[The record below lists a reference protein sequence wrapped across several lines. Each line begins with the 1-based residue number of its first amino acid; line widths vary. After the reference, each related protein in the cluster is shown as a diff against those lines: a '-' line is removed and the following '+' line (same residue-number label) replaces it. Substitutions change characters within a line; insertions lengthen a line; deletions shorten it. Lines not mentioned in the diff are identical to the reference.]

1 MGRKKDAGQKGI
13 GEGRGVHY
21 FEGGVPVRTKVSK
34 SNQVVWNGAFRSIAL
49 KTAAFTLAV
58 LLTAWVVDTAAA
70 QSIFGRIAGT
80 VTDSQ
85 GGVVAGVKIT
95 IVNEET
101 RLERQATT
109 DSNGYY
115 VASDLPVGVYS
126 VIAQQSGFKTLKMT
140 GNDLVAGG
148 RLTVDLSLT
157 IGEMSQKIEVADVA
171 ETVNTTSGELAR
183 TIDSNEVKDVALNG
197 RNYMQLLSLTPGTA
211 LTVDDQLSLTT
222 SLAIN
227 NQSVN
232 GNRPD
237 SNALS
242 VDGGFNMDS
251 GSNASQVNNVGID
264 FIREVAIKSSNFS
277 AEYGRNSGASINV
290 VTRSGGDSYHG
301 TVFEFI
307 RNDKL
312 DAKNPAGAKTPLRF
326 NDFGWDFGGPI
337 KRGKLFFFAGEEWK
351 RIRLTATPQQRT
363 VPTPAELTGDF
374 SALLALGVQLHEPGK
389 PGTPIPGNRLDLDPN
404 TPLTTDGKAIAKI
417 YTTMTALASG
427 LSPVIPTGATIPI
440 ALTATFQ
447 PNNPF
452 NWRQDLVRLDYRL
465 NDKHSLYGRYLH
477 DNFDLVDGF
486 GTFVDAGVLPTTPTH
501 RLRPGYGIQIGE
513 TWLITP
519 QIVNQ
524 AKINAS
530 WNGQRIPPAGVN
542 WQRAT
547 YGFAFP
553 QLFPGGRFPDGIP
566 DISVAAGPSPMPAI
580 SGTQGPDFSLL
591 SPTVDIAPADDITWQ
606 KGSHT
611 FKAGVLVA
619 RNRKDQNGRSRYNG
633 QVAFN
638 PSATNTT
645 RTAFADALLG
655 NFQSYTEASDDPIGH
670 FRFTDVEAYVYDS
683 WKATRRLSLEFG
695 LRWQNDGPTY
705 TQANNIVSFD
715 PSKFDPAQ
723 AVTLTASGN
732 AIDTTKGGN
741 RLNGLVRAGVGVPAD
756 QLVRVPNGNSPSV
769 LAVPAGAPRGFYN
782 AENLFGPRF
791 GFSYSPFKD
800 DRTAIRGG
808 IGLFYDKPEGN
819 IIFSQLNLP
828 PFIQSSTFQ
837 NGNISNPSGGA
848 AGAASLLGVS
858 AINPNLTLARTTNYS
873 LGVQREIPWGVLL
886 EASYVG
892 NEQRHILRQ
901 PDVNLPTFAQLQA
914 NAALAAPLPFNQLR
928 PYQGYTS
935 IRMYLSDSTAN
946 YNAFQV
952 YATKRKGDFLATV
965 SYTWS
970 KTLADSSSLTANPD
984 NWRVRRY
991 NYGLADFDRRHVF
1004 ATTYFYDSPLFRHRG
1019 GFVGAA
1025 LGGWQLSGITRVQ
1038 SGPPITILA
1047 TSALGGGIVNGISV
1061 NSTNVGGRRADR
1073 VPGVSLA
1080 PTAPGQFFNPA
1091 AFKAPS
1097 PTSPGTDGVGDFT
1110 GPYVFVTDLSF
1121 RKYFKLPRESMGLM
1135 FESDFF
1141 NIFNRANYSLGSLG
1155 NATLTVGSSNF
1166 GGFGSA
1172 SNPRNVQFG
1181 LKFNF

>member
-1 MGRKKDAGQKGI
+1 M
-13 GEGRGVHY
+13 
-21 FEGGVPVRTKVSK
+21 RTRLSN
-34 SNQVVWNGAFRSIAL
+34 SNQVVVCSEFPGFVSRM
-49 KTAAFTLAV
+49 AAFVLAV
-58 LLTAWVVDTAAA
+58 LLTTWVVDTVAA
-70 QSIFGRIAGT
+70 QSIFGRITGT
-80 VTDSQ
+80 VTDAQ
-85 GGVVAGVKIT
+85 GGAVAGAKIT

-101 RLERQATT
+101 KLERQTTT

-115 VASDLPVGVYS
+115 VASDLPVGTYS
-126 VIAQQSGFKTLKMT
+126 VIAELSGFKTLKKT
-140 GNDLVAGG
+140 GNDLVAGA
-148 RLTVDLSLT
+148 RMSVDLSLVV
-157 IGEMSQKIEVADVA
+157 GEVSQRVEVAATA
-171 ETVNTTSGELAR
+171 ETINTTSGELAR
-183 TIDSNEVKDVALNG
+183 VIDSNQVRTVALNA

-277 AEYGRNSGASINV
+277 AEYGRNSGASVNV
-290 VTRSGGDSYHG
+290 VTRSGSNSYHG
-301 TVFEFI
+301 AVFEYL
-307 RNDKL
+307 RNEKL
-312 DAKNPAGAKTPLRF
+312 DARNPAPGARKTPLRF

-337 KRGKLFFFAGEEWK
+337 KRGKLFFFAGQEWK
-351 RIRLTATPQQRT
+351 RIRLTATPQSRT
-363 VPTPAELTGDF
+363 VPTAAELTGDF
-374 SALLALGVQLHEPGK
+374 SALLVLPTPVQLHEPGS
-389 PGTPIPGNRLDLDPN
+389 TNPIPGNRLDLDPN
-404 TPLTTDGKAIAKI
+404 TPLTTDGIAIAKI
-417 YTTMTALASG
+417 YSTMTALAS
-427 LSPVIPTGATIPI
+427 ATAPSNAPNSTT
-440 ALTATFQ
+440 ALNATFQ

-486 GTFVDAGVLPTTPTH
+486 GTFVDGGVLPTTPTH
-501 RLRPGYGIQIGE
+501 RLRPGYGIQLGE

-566 DISVAAGPSPMPAI
+566 DISIQSGGGTPGI

-606 KGSHT
+606 KGPHT
-611 FKAGVLVA
+611 FKAGVLVV

-633 QVAFN
+633 QITFSNAASN
-638 PSATNTT
+638 ANTT
-645 RTAFADALLG
+645 GNALADALLG
-655 NFQSYTEASDDPIGH
+655 NFQQYTEASDDPIGH

-683 WKATRRLSLEFG
+683 WKLSRRFSIELG
-695 LRWQNDGPTY
+695 LRYQHAGPTY
-705 TQANNIVSFD
+705 TQANNMVSFN
-715 PSKFDPAQ
+715 PSLFDPLQ
-723 AVTLTASGN
+723 AVTLTANGN

-741 RLNGLVRAGVGVPAD
+741 RLNGLVRAGDGVPAD
-756 QLVRVPNGNSPSV
+756 QLSRVPNGNSPEV
-769 LAVPAGAPRGFYN
+769 LAVPGGAPRGFYDV
-782 AENLFGPRF
+782 EHLFAPRF

-819 IIFSQLNLP
+819 IIFSQLNVP

-837 NGNISNPSGGA
+837 NGNLSNPSGGA

-858 AINPNLTLARTTNYS
+858 AIDPHLKVARTTSYS
-873 LGVQREIPWGVLL
+873 LGVQREMPWGVLL

-892 NEQRHILRQ
+892 NQQRHILRQ
-901 PDVNLPTFAQLQA
+901 PDINLPTFEQIQA
-914 NAALAAPLPFNQLR
+914 NAALPAPLPLNRLR
-928 PYQGYTS
+928 PYQGYLA

-952 YATKRKGDFLATV
+952 YATKRKGDFMATV

-984 NWRVRRY
+984 NWRDRKY
-991 NYGLADFDRRHVF
+991 NYGSADFDRRHAF

-1019 GFVGAA
+1019 GFVGTA

-1047 TSALGGGIVNGISV
+1047 NSSLAGTPVN
-1061 NSTNVGGRRADR
+1061 GRRADR

-1080 PTAPGQFFNPA
+1080 PTAPGQFFNPL
-1091 AFKAPS
+1091 AFTPPS
-1097 PTSPGTDGVGDFT
+1097 PLSPGTSRVGSFT

-1121 RKYFKLPRESMGLM
+1121 RKNFKLPRENMGLM

-1155 NATLTVGSSNF
+1155 NATLTVPSGNLGS
-1166 GGFGSA
+1166 FGSA

>member
-1 MGRKKDAGQKGI
+1 MGGKRDL
-13 GEGRGVHY
+13 Y
-21 FEGGVPVRTKVSK
+21 FFEGGVLVRTKLSK
-34 SNQVVWNGAFRSIAL
+34 SNQVVWRSEFPGIMS
-49 KTAAFTLAV
+49 KAATVMLAV
-58 LLTAWVVDTAAA
+58 VLMTWVVGTAAA

-85 GGVVAGVKIT
+85 GGSVAGVRIK

-101 RLERQATT
+101 KLERQTTT

-115 VASDLPVGVYS
+115 VASDLPVGAYS
-126 VIAQQSGFKTLKMT
+126 VIAEQSGFKTLKIT
-140 GNDLVAGG
+140 GNDLVAGA

-157 IGEMSQKIEVADVA
+157 IGEMSEKIEVADVA

-183 TIDSNEVKDVALNG
+183 VIDSKQVQTVALNA

-307 RNDKL
+307 RNEKL
-312 DAKNPAGAKTPLRF
+312 DAKNPAPGALKTPLRF
-326 NDFGWDFGGPI
+326 NDFGWDFGGPV

-351 RIRLTATPQQRT
+351 RIRVTAVPQSRT
-363 VPTPAELTGDF
+363 VPTMAELTGDF
-374 SALLALGVQLHEPGK
+374 SALIDPALPAASRVQLHEPGK

-404 TPLTTDGKAIAKI
+404 TPLTTDGIAIAKI
-417 YTTMTALASG
+417 YGTMRALAAG
-427 LSPVIPTGATIPI
+427 LSPVKNAAGDII
-440 ALTATFQ
+440 AFNATFQ

-547 YGFAFP
+547 YGFTFP
-553 QLFPGGRFPDGIP
+553 QLFPGGRYPDGIP
-566 DISVAAGPSPMPAI
+566 DISINSGGGMPGI

-611 FKAGVLVA
+611 FKTGVLVV
-619 RNRKDQNGRSRYNG
+619 RNRKDQNGRSRYTG
-633 QVAFN
+633 QVAFSN
-638 PSATNTT
+638 SAANTNTT
-645 RTAFADALLG
+645 GTAFADALLG
-655 NFQSYTEASDDPIGH
+655 NFLSYTEASDDPIGH

-683 WKATRRLSLEFG
+683 WKATRRFSLEFG
-695 LRWQNDGPTY
+695 LRYQHDGPTY

-741 RLNGLVRAGVGVPAD
+741 RLNGLVRAGNGVPAD
-756 QLVRVPNGNSPSV
+756 QLIRVPNGNSPSV

-782 AENLFGPRF
+782 AENLLGPRF

-819 IIFSQLNLP
+819 IIFSQLNIP

-837 NGNISNPSGGA
+837 SGNLSNPSGGA

-858 AINPNLTLARTTNYS
+858 AIDPNLTPARTTNYS
-873 LGVQREIPWGVLL
+873 LGVQREMPWGVLL

-901 PDVNLPTFAQLQA
+901 PDINLPTFAQLQA
-914 NAALAAPLPFNQLR
+914 NAALAAPLPLNRLR

-970 KTLADSSSLTANPD
+970 KTLTDSSALGANPD
-984 NWRVRRY
+984 NWRDRRY
-991 NYGLADFDRRHVF
+991 NYGVADFDRRHVF

-1047 TSALGGGIVNGISV
+1047 NSALGNITVN
-1061 NSTNVGGRRADR
+1061 GRRANR
-1073 VPGVSLA
+1073 VAGVSLA
-1080 PTAPGQFFNPA
+1080 PTAPGQFFNPL
-1091 AFKAPS
+1091 AFAIPS
-1097 PTSPGTDGVGDFT
+1097 PISPGTDGVGTFT

-1121 RKYFKLPRESMGLM
+1121 RKYFKLPREGMGLM

-1155 NATLTVGSSNF
+1155 NASLTVGSGNF
-1166 GGFGSA
+1166 GSFGSA

>member
-1 MGRKKDAGQKGI
+1 VG
-13 GEGRGVHY
+13 
-21 FEGGVPVRTKVSK
+21 TKVFR
-34 SNQVVWNGAFRSIAL
+34 SNQVVWSSESLRFAL
-49 KTAAFTLAV
+49 KAAV
-58 LLTAWVVDTAAA
+58 LALAAVLTTCVIGTAAA
-70 QSIFGRIAGT
+70 QSIFGRISGT
-80 VTDSQ
+80 VTDLQ
-85 GGVVAGVKIT
+85 GGLVAGVKIT

-101 RLERQATT
+101 KLERQTTT

-126 VIAQQSGFKTLKMT
+126 VIAEQSGFKVIKKT
-140 GNDLVAGG
+140 GYDLVAGA
-148 RLTVDLSLT
+148 RLTVDIGLAVGSLS
-157 IGEMSQKIEVADVA
+157 QQVEVAAVA

-183 TIDSNEVKDVALNG
+183 TIDSNQVKTVALNA

-277 AEYGRNSGASINV
+277 SEYGRNSGASINV
-290 VTRSGGDSYHG
+290 VTRSGGDAYHG

-307 RNDKL
+307 RNEKL
-312 DAKNPAGAKTPLRF
+312 DARNPAPNALKTPLRF

-337 KRGKLFFFAGEEWK
+337 IRGKLFFFAGEEWK
-351 RIRLTATPQQRT
+351 RIRLTATPQSRT
-363 VPTPAELTGDF
+363 VATAAELTGDF
-374 SALLALGVQLHEPGK
+374 SALLALPVPVQLHEPGK

-417 YTTMTALASG
+417 YSTMTALASG
-427 LSPVIPTGATIPI
+427 LSPAQNGP
-440 ALTATFQ
+440 ALNATFQ

-452 NWRQDLVRLDYRL
+452 NWRQDLVRLDYHL

-477 DNFDLVDGF
+477 DNYDLVDGF
-486 GTFVDAGVLPTTPTH
+486 GTFVDAGVLPTTPTR
-501 RLRPGYGIQIGE
+501 RLRPGYGVQLGE

-547 YGFAFP
+547 YGFTFP
-553 QLFPGGRFPDGIP
+553 RLFAGGRFPNGIP
-566 DISVAAGPSPMPAI
+566 DLSISSGGGMPGI

-619 RNRKDQNGRSRYNG
+619 RNRKDQNGRSRYTG
-633 QVAFN
+633 QVAFSN
-638 PSATNTT
+638 SQTNANTT
-645 RTAFADALLG
+645 GTAFADALLG

-683 WKATRRLSLEFG
+683 WKATRRFSLEFG
-695 LRWQNDGPTY
+695 LRYQHDGPTY

-715 PSKFDPAQ
+715 PSKFDQTQ
-723 AVTLTASGN
+723 AVTLNTSGT

-741 RLNGLVRAGVGVPAD
+741 RLNGLARAGNGVPAD

-769 LAVPAGAPRGFYN
+769 LAVPAGAPRGFYDV
-782 AENLFGPRF
+782 EHLFAPRF

-819 IIFSQLNLP
+819 IIFSQLNIP

-837 NGNISNPSGGA
+837 NGNLSNPSGGA

-858 AINPNLTLARTTNYS
+858 AIDPHLKLARTTSYS
-873 LGVQREIPWGVLL
+873 LGVQREMPWGVLF

-892 NEQRHILRQ
+892 NQQRHILRQ
-901 PDVNLPTFAQLQA
+901 PDINLPTFAQLQA
-914 NAALAAPLPFNQLR
+914 NAALPAPLPLNRLR

-952 YATKRKGDFLATV
+952 YATKRKGDFMATV

-984 NWRVRRY
+984 NWRDRRY
-991 NYGLADFDRRHVF
+991 NYGVADFDRRHAF
-1004 ATTYFYDSPLFRHRG
+1004 AATYFYDSPLFRHRG

-1025 LGGWQLSGITRVQ
+1025 LGGWQISGITRVQ

-1047 TSALGGGIVNGISV
+1047 NAPLGNTSV
-1061 NSTNVGGRRADR
+1061 NGRRADR
-1073 VPGVSLA
+1073 VSGVSLA
-1080 PTAPGQFFNPA
+1080 PTAPGQFFNPL
-1091 AFKAPS
+1091 AFKNPS
-1097 PTSPGTDGVGDFT
+1097 PISPGTSGVGTFT
-1110 GPYVFVTDLSF
+1110 GPYIFVTDLSF
-1121 RKYFKLPRESMGLM
+1121 RKYFKLPRENMGLM

-1141 NIFNRANYSLGSLG
+1141 NVFNRANYSLGSLG
-1155 NATLTVGSSNF
+1155 NATLTFGSGNF
-1166 GGFGSA
+1166 GSVGSA

>member
-1 MGRKKDAGQKGI
+1 M
-13 GEGRGVHY
+13 
-21 FEGGVPVRTKVSK
+21 
-34 SNQVVWNGAFRSIAL
+34 
-49 KTAAFTLAV
+49 LAV
-58 LLTAWVVDTAAA
+58 LLTTWAVNRAAA
-70 QSIFGRIAGT
+70 QGIFGRIAGT
-80 VTDSQ
+80 ITDSQ

-101 RLERQATT
+101 KLERQTT
-109 DSNGYY
+109 ADSNGYY

-126 VIAQQSGFKTLKMT
+126 VIAEQSGFKTVKKT
-140 GNDLVAGG
+140 GNDLVAGA
-148 RLTVDLSLT
+148 RMNVDLSLVV
-157 IGEMSQKIEVADVA
+157 GEVSQRVEVAATA
-171 ETVNTTSGELAR
+171 ETINTTSGELAR
-183 TIDSNEVKDVALNG
+183 VIDSNQVKTIALNA

-222 SLAIN
+222 SFAIN

-312 DAKNPAGAKTPLRF
+312 DAKNPAPNALKTPLRF

-351 RIRLTATPQQRT
+351 RIRLTATPQTRT
-363 VPTPAELTGDF
+363 VPTAAELTGDF
-374 SALLALGVQLHEPGK
+374 SALLALGVQLHEPGSA
-389 PGTPIPGNRLDLDPN
+389 TFIPGNRLDLDPN

-417 YTTMTALASG
+417 YSTMTALASG
-427 LSPVIPTGATIPI
+427 VSPFVPKGATIPI

-645 RTAFADALLG
+645 RTAFA
-655 NFQSYTEASDDPIGH
+655 
-670 FRFTDVEAYVYDS
+670 
-683 WKATRRLSLEFG
+683 G

-741 RLNGLVRAGVGVPAD
+741 RLNGLVRAGAGVPAD

-873 LGVQREIPWGVLL
+873 LGVQREMPWGVLM
-886 EASYVG
+886 EVSYVG
-892 NEQRHILRQ
+892 NEQRHVLRQ
-901 PDVNLPTFAQLQA
+901 PDINLPTFAQLQA
-914 NAALAAPLPFNQLR
+914 NAALAAPLPFNRLR
-928 PYQGYTS
+928 PYQGYTT

-946 YNAFQV
+946 YNALQV
-952 YATKRKGDFLATV
+952 YATKRKGDFQSTV

-984 NWRVRRY
+984 NWRDRGY
-991 NYGLADFDRRHVF
+991 NYGVADFDRRHVF

-1047 TSALGGGIVNGISV
+1047 TSALGGGIVNGVLV

-1121 RKYFKLPRESMGLM
+1121 RKYLKLPRESMGLM

-1141 NIFNRANYSLGSLG
+1141 NIFNRANYSLGNLG
-1155 NATLTVGSSNF
+1155 NATLTFASNNF
-1166 GGFGSA
+1166 GSVGSA

>member
-1 MGRKKDAGQKGI
+1 
-13 GEGRGVHY
+13 
-21 FEGGVPVRTKVSK
+21 VRTKVSRP
-34 SNQVVWNGAFRSIAL
+34 NQVVVSSEFPGFVLN
-49 KTAAFTLAV
+49 TAAFVLAV
-58 LLTAWVVDTAAA
+58 LLTTWVVDTAAA
-70 QSIFGRIAGT
+70 QSIFGRITGT
-80 VTDSQ
+80 VTDAQ
-85 GGVVAGVKIT
+85 GGAVAGVKIT

-101 RLERQATT
+101 KLERQATT

-126 VIAQQSGFKTLKMT
+126 VIAEQSGFKTLKKT
-140 GNDLVAGG
+140 GNDLVAGA
-148 RLTVDLSLT
+148 RMSVDLSLAV
-157 IGEMSQKIEVADVA
+157 GEVSQRVEVAATA
-171 ETVNTTSGELAR
+171 ETINTTSGELAR
-183 TIDSNEVKDVALNG
+183 VIDSSQVRTVALNA

-251 GSNASQVNNVGID
+251 GSNSSQVNNVGID

-277 AEYGRNSGASINV
+277 AEYGRNSGASVNV
-290 VTRSGGDSYHG
+290 VTRSGSNSYHG
-301 TVFEFI
+301 AVFEYL
-307 RNDKL
+307 RNEKL
-312 DAKNPAGAKTPLRF
+312 DAKNPAAALKTPLRF

-337 KRGKLFFFAGEEWK
+337 MRGKLFFFAGEEWK
-351 RIRLTATPQQRT
+351 RIRLTAAPQQRT
-363 VPTPAELTGDF
+363 IPTAAMLSGDF
-374 SALLALGVQLHEPGK
+374 SALLLLPTPVQLREPG
-389 PGTPIPGNRLDLDPN
+389 TANPIPGNRLDQDPS
-404 TPLTTDGKAIAKI
+404 TPLTANGVAIAKI
-417 YTTMTALASG
+417 YSTMAALATG
-427 LSPVIPTGATIPI
+427 LTTVNSPGSSIPVARN
-440 ALTATFQ
+440 ATFQ

-452 NWRQDLVRLDYRL
+452 NWRQDIVRLDYHL
-465 NDKHSLYGRYLH
+465 NGKHDLYGRYLH
-477 DNFDLVDGF
+477 DNYDLVDGF
-486 GTFVDAGVLPTTPTH
+486 GTFVDGNVLPTTPTH
-501 RLRPGYGIQIGE
+501 RLRPGYGIQLGE
-513 TWLITP
+513 VWLVTP
-519 QIVNQ
+519 NIVNQ

-530 WNGQRIPPAGVN
+530 WNGQRIPPTGVN

-547 YGFAFP
+547 YGFTFP

-566 DISVAAGPSPMPAI
+566 DISILSGGGTPGMA
-580 SGTQGPDFSLL
+580 GTQGPDFSLL

-606 KGSHT
+606 KGPHT
-611 FKAGVLVA
+611 FKAGVLVV

-633 QVAFN
+633 QITFSNAASN
-638 PSATNTT
+638 ANTT
-645 RTAFADALLG
+645 RNALADVLLG

-683 WKATRRLSLEFG
+683 WKVARRFSLEFG
-695 LRWQNDGPTY
+695 LRYQHAGPTY

-715 PSKFDPAQ
+715 PSLFDPLQ
-723 AVTLTASGN
+723 AVTLTANGN
-732 AIDTTKGGN
+732 SIDTTKGGN
-741 RLNGLVRAGVGVPAD
+741 RLNGLVRAGDGVPAD
-756 QLVRVPNGNSPSV
+756 QLGRVPNGNSPGV
-769 LAVPAGAPRGFYN
+769 LAVPAGAPRGFYDV
-782 AENLFGPRF
+782 EHLFAPRF

-800 DRTAIRGG
+800 NRTAIRGG

-837 NGNISNPSGGA
+837 SGNLSNPSGGA

-858 AINPNLTLARTTNYS
+858 AINPQLKVARTTSYS
-873 LGVQREIPWGVLL
+873 LGVQREMPWGVLL

-901 PDVNLPTFAQLQA
+901 PDINLPTFAQIQA
-914 NAALAAPLPFNQLR
+914 NAALPAPLPLNRLR
-928 PYQGYTS
+928 PYPGYTS

-952 YATKRKGDFLATV
+952 YATKRKGDFMATV

-970 KTLADSSSLTANPD
+970 KTLADSSGLGANPD
-984 NWRVRRY
+984 NWRDRKY
-991 NYGLADFDRRHVF
+991 NYGPADFDRRHVF
-1004 ATTYFYDSPLFRHRG
+1004 AATYFYDVPFLRNRG
-1019 GFVGAA
+1019 GFVGTA
-1025 LGGWQLSGITRVQ
+1025 LGGWQLSGITRAQ

-1047 TSALGGGIVNGISV
+1047 NSSLAGTPVN
-1061 NSTNVGGRRADR
+1061 GRRADR
-1073 VPGVSLA
+1073 VAGVSLA
-1080 PTAPGQFFNPA
+1080 PTAPGQFFNPL
-1091 AFKAPS
+1091 AFVAPS
-1097 PTSPGTDGVGDFT
+1097 PINPGTSGVGTFT
-1110 GPYVFVTDLSF
+1110 GPYVFVTDLSL
-1121 RKYFKLPRESMGLM
+1121 RKYFKLPRENMNVM
-1135 FESDFF
+1135 FQSDFF

-1155 NATLTVGSSNF
+1155 NANLTVPSGNF
-1166 GGFGSA
+1166 GSFGSA

>member
-1 MGRKKDAGQKGI
+1 VK
-13 GEGRGVHY
+13 
-21 FEGGVPVRTKVSK
+21 TKLSK
-34 SNQVVWNGAFRSIAL
+34 SNQVVRGRRFVDFTL
-49 KTAAFTLAV
+49 KTVVLALAV
-58 LLTAWVVDTAAA
+58 VLTTSTFNATA
-70 QSIFGRIAGT
+70 QSIFGRISGT

-85 GGVVAGVKIT
+85 GGAVAGVRIS

-101 RLERQATT
+101 KLERQTAT

-126 VIAQQSGFKTLKMT
+126 VIAEQSGFKTLKKT
-140 GNDLVAGG
+140 GNDLVAGA
-148 RLTVDLSLT
+148 RMTVDLNLVV
-157 IGEMSQKIEVADVA
+157 GEVSQRVEVAAVA
-171 ETVNTTSGELAR
+171 ETINTTSGELAR
-183 TIDSNEVKDVALNG
+183 VIDSNQVQTVALNA
-197 RNYMQLLSLTPGTA
+197 RNYMQVLSLTPGTA

-277 AEYGRNSGASINV
+277 SEYGRNSGASINV

-312 DAKNPAGAKTPLRF
+312 DAKNPAPGALKTPLRF

-351 RIRLTATPQQRT
+351 RIRLSATPQTRT
-363 VPTPAELTGDF
+363 VPTAAELTGDF
-374 SALLALGVQLHEPGK
+374 SALLALPTPIQLHEPGS
-389 PGTPIPGNRLDLDPN
+389 TNPIPGNRLDLDPN

-417 YTTMTALASG
+417 YSTMTALASG
-427 LSPVIPTGATIPI
+427 VTPVIPTGATIPI

-530 WNGQRIPPAGVN
+530 WNGQRIPPTGVN
-542 WQRAT
+542 WQRST

-566 DISVAAGPSPMPAI
+566 DLSINAGPSPMPAI

-611 FKAGVLVA
+611 FKAGVLVV

-633 QVAFN
+633 QVTFSN
-638 PSATNTT
+638 SATNTNT
-645 RTAFADALLG
+645 TNTAFADALLG

-670 FRFTDVEAYVYDS
+670 FRFTDIEAYVYDS
-683 WKATRRLSLEFG
+683 WKATRRLSFEFG

-715 PSKFDPAQ
+715 PTKFDPAQ
-723 AVTLTASGN
+723 AVTLNSSGT

-741 RLNGLVRAGVGVPAD
+741 RLNGLVRAGNGVPAD
-756 QLVRVPNGNSPSV
+756 QLIRVPNGNSPAV

-791 GFSYSPFKD
+791 GFSYSPFSD

-819 IIFSQLNLP
+819 IIFSQLNIP

-837 NGNISNPSGGA
+837 NGNLSNPSGGA

-858 AINPNLTLARTTNYS
+858 AIDPNLTLARTTNYS
-873 LGVQREIPWGVLL
+873 LGVQHEMPWGVLM
-886 EASYVG
+886 EVSYVG

-901 PDVNLPTFAQLQA
+901 PDINLPTFAQLQA
-914 NAALAAPLPFNQLR
+914 NAALPSPLPLNRLR

-946 YNAFQV
+946 YNALQV
-952 YATKRKGDFLATV
+952 YATKRKGDFQTTV

-984 NWRVRRY
+984 DWRDRRY
-991 NYGLADFDRRHVF
+991 NYGIADFDRRHVF

-1019 GFVGAA
+1019 GFVGTT
-1025 LGGWQLSGITRVQ
+1025 LGGWQVSGITRVQ

-1047 TSALGGGIVNGISV
+1047 NAPLANTTVN
-1061 NSTNVGGRRADR
+1061 GRRADR
-1073 VPGVSLA
+1073 VAGISLA
-1080 PTAPGQFFNPA
+1080 PIARGQFFNPA
-1091 AFKAPS
+1091 AFKNPS
-1097 PTSPGTDGVGDFT
+1097 PTSPGTDSVGGFT

>member
-1 MGRKKDAGQKGI
+1 LAGKNGRKKRDL
-13 GEGRGVHY
+13 Y
-21 FEGGVPVRTKVSK
+21 FLEGGVLVRAKLSK
-34 SNQVVWNGAFRSIAL
+34 SNHVVSGGEFPGWVY
-49 KTAAFTLAV
+49 KTAAFLLAV
-58 LLTAWVVDTAAA
+58 FLMTWIVDTAAA

-85 GGVVAGVKIT
+85 GGAIAAVKIT

-101 RLERQATT
+101 KLERQTTT
-109 DSNGYY
+109 DPGGYY

-126 VIAQQSGFKTLKMT
+126 VIAEQSGFKTVKKT
-140 GNDLVAGG
+140 GNDLVAGA
-148 RLTVDLSLT
+148 RLTVDVGLE
-157 IGEMSQKIEVADVA
+157 IGAMSQQVEVAAVA
-171 ETVNTTSGELAR
+171 ESVNTTSGELSR
-183 TIDSNEVKDVALNG
+183 TIDSNQVKTVALNA

-307 RNDKL
+307 RNEKL

-363 VPTPAELTGDF
+363 VPTAAELTGDF
-374 SALLALGVQLHEPGK
+374 SALIDPAVPAASRVQLHEPGK

-404 TPLTTDGKAIAKI
+404 TPLTTDGIAIAKI
-417 YTTMTALASG
+417 YSTMTALAAG
-427 LSPVIPTGATIPI
+427 LSPVKNAAGDII
-440 ALTATFQ
+440 AFNATFQ

-547 YGFAFP
+547 YGFTFP
-553 QLFPGGRFPDGIP
+553 QLFPGGRYPDGIP
-566 DISVAAGPSPMPAI
+566 DISINSGGGMPAI

-611 FKAGVLVA
+611 FKTGVLVV
-619 RNRKDQNGRSRYNG
+619 RNRKDQNGRSRYTG
-633 QVAFN
+633 QVAFSN
-638 PSATNTT
+638 SAANTNTT
-645 RTAFADALLG
+645 GTAFADALLG
-655 NFQSYTEASDDPIGH
+655 NFLSYTEASDDPIGH

-683 WKATRRLSLEFG
+683 WKATRRFSLEFG
-695 LRWQNDGPTY
+695 LRYQHDGPTY

-741 RLNGLVRAGVGVPAD
+741 RLNGLVRAGNGVPAD
-756 QLVRVPNGNSPSV
+756 QLIRVPNGNSPSV

-782 AENLFGPRF
+782 AENLLGPRF

-819 IIFSQLNLP
+819 IIFSQLNIP

-837 NGNISNPSGGA
+837 SGNLSIPSGGA

-858 AINPNLTLARTTNYS
+858 AIDPNLTPARTTNYS
-873 LGVQREIPWGVLL
+873 LGVQREMPWGVLL

-901 PDVNLPTFAQLQA
+901 PDINLPTFAQLQA
-914 NAALAAPLPFNQLR
+914 NATLPAPLPLNRLR

-970 KTLADSSSLTANPD
+970 KTLTDSSALGANPD
-984 NWRVRRY
+984 NWRDRRY
-991 NYGLADFDRRHVF
+991 NYGVADFDRKHVF

-1019 GFVGAA
+1019 GFVGTA

-1047 TSALGGGIVNGISV
+1047 NSALGNIAVN
-1061 NSTNVGGRRADR
+1061 GRRANR
-1073 VPGVSLA
+1073 VAGVSLA
-1080 PTAPGQFFNPA
+1080 PTAAGQFFNPL
-1091 AFKAPS
+1091 AFAIPS
-1097 PTSPGTDGVGDFT
+1097 PISPGTDGVGTFS

-1155 NATLTVGSSNF
+1155 NASLTVGSGNF
-1166 GGFGSA
+1166 GSFGSA

>member
-1 MGRKKDAGQKGI
+1 
-13 GEGRGVHY
+13 
-21 FEGGVPVRTKVSK
+21 
-34 SNQVVWNGAFRSIAL
+34 
-49 KTAAFTLAV
+49 
-58 LLTAWVVDTAAA
+58 
-70 QSIFGRIAGT
+70 
-80 VTDSQ
+80 
-85 GGVVAGVKIT
+85 
-95 IVNEET
+95 
-101 RLERQATT
+101 
-109 DSNGYY
+109 
-115 VASDLPVGVYS
+115 
-126 VIAQQSGFKTLKMT
+126 
-140 GNDLVAGG
+140 
-148 RLTVDLSLT
+148 
-157 IGEMSQKIEVADVA
+157 VA
-171 ETVNTTSGELAR
+171 ETINTTSGELAR
-183 TIDSNEVKDVALNG
+183 VIDSSQVKTVALNA

-307 RNDKL
+307 RNEKL
-312 DAKNPAGAKTPLRF
+312 DAKNPAPGAIKTPLRF
-326 NDFGWDFGGPI
+326 NDFGWDVGGPI

-351 RIRLTATPQQRT
+351 RIRLTAVPQSRT
-363 VPTPAELTGDF
+363 LPTAAELTGDF
-374 SALLALGVQLHEPGK
+374 SALLALPAPIQLHEPGK

-404 TPLTTDGKAIAKI
+404 TPLTTDGIAIAKI
-417 YTTMTALASG
+417 YSTMTALASG
-427 LSPVIPTGATIPI
+427 LSPVIPKGATIPI
-440 ALTATFQ
+440 ALNATFQ

-465 NDKHSLYGRYLH
+465 NDKNSLYGRYLH
-477 DNFDLVDGF
+477 DNFNLVDGF

-513 TWLITP
+513 TWFITP

-566 DISVAAGPSPMPAI
+566 DLSINSGGGMPSI

-591 SPTVDIAPADDITWQ
+591 SPTTDIAPADDITWQ

-611 FKAGVLVA
+611 FKAGVLVV
-619 RNRKDQNGRSRYNG
+619 RNRKDQNGRSRYTG
-633 QVAFN
+633 QVVFSN
-638 PSATNTT
+638 SAANANTT
-645 RTAFADALLG
+645 GTAFADALLG
-655 NFQSYTEASDDPIGH
+655 NFLSYTEASDDPIGH

-683 WKATRRLSLEFG
+683 WKATRRFSLEFG
-695 LRWQNDGPTY
+695 LRYQHDGPTY
-705 TQANNIVSFD
+705 TQANNMVSFD
-715 PSKFDPAQ
+715 PSKFDPTQ
-723 AVTLTASGN
+723 AVTLTASGS

-741 RLNGLVRAGVGVPAD
+741 RLNGLVRAGDGVPAD

-782 AENLFGPRF
+782 AENLLGPRF
-791 GFSYSPFKD
+791 GFSYSPFND
-800 DRTAIRGG
+800 NRTAIRGG

-819 IIFSQLNLP
+819 LIFSQLNLP

-837 NGNISNPSGGA
+837 SGNLSNPSGGA

-858 AINPNLTLARTTNYS
+858 AINPNLTPARTTNYS
-873 LGVQREIPWGVLL
+873 LGVQREMPWGVLL

-901 PDVNLPTFAQLQA
+901 PDINLPTFAQLQA
-914 NAALAAPLPFNQLR
+914 NAALPTPLPLNRLR

-970 KTLADSSSLTANPD
+970 KTLTDSSSLTANPD
-984 NWRVRRY
+984 NWRDRRY
-991 NYGLADFDRRHVF
+991 NYGLADFDRRNVF

-1019 GFVGAA
+1019 GFVGTA

-1047 TSALGGGIVNGISV
+1047 NAPLGNTTVN
-1061 NSTNVGGRRADR
+1061 GRRANR
-1073 VPGVSLA
+1073 VAGVSLA
-1080 PTAPGQFFNPA
+1080 PTVAGQWFNPA
-1091 AFKAPS
+1091 AFANPS
-1097 PTSPGTDGVGDFT
+1097 AISPGTDSVGTFT
-1110 GPYVFVTDLSF
+1110 GPYSFVTDLSL
-1121 RKYFKLPRESMGLM
+1121 RKYFKLRRENMGLM

-1155 NATLTVGSSNF
+1155 NASLTFGSGNF
-1166 GGFGSA
+1166 GSFGSA

>member
-1 MGRKKDAGQKGI
+1 
-13 GEGRGVHY
+13 
-21 FEGGVPVRTKVSK
+21 
-34 SNQVVWNGAFRSIAL
+34 
-49 KTAAFTLAV
+49 
-58 LLTAWVVDTAAA
+58 
-70 QSIFGRIAGT
+70 
-80 VTDSQ
+80 
-85 GGVVAGVKIT
+85 
-95 IVNEET
+95 
-101 RLERQATT
+101 
-109 DSNGYY
+109 
-115 VASDLPVGVYS
+115 
-126 VIAQQSGFKTLKMT
+126 
-140 GNDLVAGG
+140 
-148 RLTVDLSLT
+148 
-157 IGEMSQKIEVADVA
+157 
-171 ETVNTTSGELAR
+171 
-183 TIDSNEVKDVALNG
+183 
-197 RNYMQLLSLTPGTA
+197 
-211 LTVDDQLSLTT
+211 
-222 SLAIN
+222 
-227 NQSVN
+227 
-232 GNRPD
+232 
-237 SNALS
+237 
-242 VDGGFNMDS
+242 
-251 GSNASQVNNVGID
+251 
-264 FIREVAIKSSNFS
+264 
-277 AEYGRNSGASINV
+277 V
-290 VTRSGGDSYHG
+290 VTRSGSDSYHG

-312 DAKNPAGAKTPLRF
+312 DAKNPAPNALKTPLRF

-337 KRGKLFFFAGEEWK
+337 IRGKLFFFAGEEWK
-351 RIRLTATPQQRT
+351 RIRLTATPQSRT
-363 VPTPAELTGDF
+363 LPTAAELTGDF
-374 SALLALGVQLHEPGK
+374 SALLALAAPVQLHEPGK

-417 YTTMTALASG
+417 YGTMAALASG
-427 LSPVIPTGATIPI
+427 LSPVKNAP
-440 ALTATFQ
+440 ALNATFQ

-542 WQRAT
+542 WQRTT

-553 QLFPGGRFPDGIP
+553 QLFPGGRYPDGIP
-566 DISVAAGPSPMPAI
+566 DISINSGGGMPAI

-591 SPTVDIAPADDITWQ
+591 SPTLDIAPADDITWQ

-619 RNRKDQNGRSRYNG
+619 RNRKDQNGRSRYTG
-633 QVAFN
+633 QVAFDN
-638 PSATNTT
+638 AATNTT
-645 RTAFADALLG
+645 GSALADALLG
-655 NFQSYTEASDDPIGH
+655 NFRSYTEASDDPIGH

-683 WKATRRLSLEFG
+683 WKATRRFSLEFG
-695 LRWQNDGPTY
+695 LRYQHDGPTY

-723 AVTLTASGN
+723 AVTLNASGS

-741 RLNGLVRAGVGVPAD
+741 RLNGLVRAGNGVPAD

-769 LAVPAGAPRGFYN
+769 LAVPAGAPRGFYDV
-782 AENLFGPRF
+782 EHLFAPRF

-819 IIFSQLNLP
+819 IIFSQLNIP

-837 NGNISNPSGGA
+837 NGNLSNPSGGA
-848 AGAASLLGVS
+848 AGAASVLGVS
-858 AINPNLTLARTTNYS
+858 AIDPHLKLARTTSYS
-873 LGVQREIPWGVLL
+873 LGVQHEMPWGVLL

-914 NAALAAPLPFNQLR
+914 NAALPTPLPLNRLR

-984 NWRVRRY
+984 NWRDRRY
-991 NYGLADFDRRHVF
+991 NYGVADFDRRHVF

-1019 GFVGAA
+1019 GFVGTA
-1025 LGGWQLSGITRVQ
+1025 LGGWQISGITRVQ

-1047 TSALGGGIVNGISV
+1047 NFRLADSPLGNTTVN
-1061 NSTNVGGRRADR
+1061 GRRADR
-1073 VPGVSLA
+1073 VAGVSLA
-1080 PTAPGQFFNPA
+1080 PTAPGQFFNPL
-1091 AFKAPS
+1091 AFKNPS
-1097 PTSPGTDGVGDFT
+1097 PISPGTSGVGTFT
-1110 GPYVFVTDLSF
+1110 GPYVFVTDLSL
-1121 RKYFKLPRESMGLM
+1121 RKYFKLPRENMGLM

-1155 NATLTVGSSNF
+1155 NATLTFGSGNF
-1166 GGFGSA
+1166 GTFGSA

>member
-1 MGRKKDAGQKGI
+1 VK
-13 GEGRGVHY
+13 
-21 FEGGVPVRTKVSK
+21 TKVSK
-34 SNQVVWNGAFRSIAL
+34 TNQVVLRNECLRLVWKAAALAFAM
-49 KTAAFTLAV
+49 
-58 LLTAWVVDTAAA
+58 LLTTWVSDRAAA
-70 QSIFGRIAGT
+70 QSIYGRISGT
-80 VTDSQ
+80 VTDAQ
-85 GGVVAGVKIT
+85 GSAVAGVKIT
-95 IVNEET
+95 IVSEET
-101 RLERQATT
+101 KLVRGTTT
-109 DSNGYY
+109 DANGFY
-115 VASDLPVGVYS
+115 VASDLPAGVYS
-126 VIAQQSGFKTLKMT
+126 VIAEQSGFKMVKKT

-148 RLTVDLSLT
+148 RMSVDIGLQIGALS
-157 IGEMSQKIEVADVA
+157 QQVEVAAVA
-171 ETVNTTSGELAR
+171 EAVNTTSGELAR
-183 TIDSNEVKDVALNG
+183 TIDSNEVQTVALNA

-277 AEYGRNSGASINV
+277 SEYGRNSGASINV

-301 TVFEFI
+301 SVFEFI

-312 DAKNPAGAKTPLRF
+312 DARNPAPGALKGPLRF
-326 NDFGWDFGGPI
+326 NDFGWDVGGPI

-351 RIRLTATPQQRT
+351 RIRVTASPQTRT
-363 VPTPAELTGDF
+363 VPTMAELSGDF
-374 SALLALGVQLHEPGK
+374 SALLDPALPAASRVQLHEPGK
-389 PGTPIPGNRLDLDPN
+389 ANVPIPGNRLDLDPN
-404 TPLTTDGKAIAKI
+404 TPLTTDGRAIAKI
-417 YTTMTALASG
+417 YTTMTPLASG
-427 LSPVIPTGATIPI
+427 LSPVKNAAGDTIGF
-440 ALTATFQ
+440 TATFQ

-452 NWRQDLVRLDYRL
+452 NWRQDIVRLDYHL
-465 NDKHSLYGRYLH
+465 NDKNNLYARYLH
-477 DNFDLVDGF
+477 DNYDLVDGF
-486 GTFVDAGVLPTTPTH
+486 GTFVDAGVLPTTPTR
-501 RLRPGYGIQIGE
+501 RLRPGYGIQLGE
-513 TWLITP
+513 VWFITP
-519 QIVNQ
+519 RIVNQ
-524 AKINAS
+524 ARINAS

-553 QLFPGGRFPDGIP
+553 RLFQGGRYPDGIP
-566 DISVAAGPSPMPAI
+566 DISIAAGGGLPGI

-591 SPTVDIAPADDITWQ
+591 SPTVDIAAADDITWQ
-606 KGSHT
+606 KGPHT
-611 FKAGVLVA
+611 FKIGVLVV
-619 RNRKDQNGRSRYNG
+619 RNRKDQNGRSRYTG

-638 PSATNTT
+638 NSTANANTT
-645 RTAFADALLG
+645 GTALADALLG

-683 WKATRRLSLEFG
+683 WKATRRFSLEFG
-695 LRWQNDGPTY
+695 LRYQHAGPTY
-705 TQANNIVSFD
+705 TQANNIVSFN
-715 PSKFDPAQ
+715 PGLFDPAQ

-732 AIDTTKGGN
+732 AIDPTKGGN
-741 RLNGLVRAGVGVPAD
+741 RLNGLVRAGDGVPAD
-756 QLVRVPNGNSPSV
+756 QLGRVPNGNSAQV
-769 LAVPAGAPRGFYN
+769 LAVPAGAPRGFYDV
-782 AENLFGPRF
+782 EHLFAPRF

-819 IIFSQLNLP
+819 IIFSQLNIP

-837 NGNISNPSGGA
+837 TGNLSNPSGGTP
-848 AGAASLLGVS
+848 GAASLLSVNS
-858 AINPNLTLARTTNYS
+858 INPHLTLARTTSYS
-873 LGVQREIPWGVLL
+873 LGVQHEMPWGVLF
-886 EASYVG
+886 EVSYVG

-901 PDVNLPTFAQLQA
+901 PDINLPTFAQLQA
-914 NAALAAPLPFNQLR
+914 NAALPAPLPLNRLR
-928 PYQGYTS
+928 PYPGYTS

-946 YNAFQV
+946 YNALQV
-952 YATKRKGDFLATV
+952 YATKRKGDFMATV

-970 KTLADSSSLTANPD
+970 KTLADSSGLTANPD
-984 NWRVRRY
+984 NWRDRRY
-991 NYGLADFDRRHVF
+991 NYGVADFDRRHVVA
-1004 ATTYFYDSPLFRHRG
+1004 ATYVYDSPLFRRRG
-1019 GFVGAA
+1019 GFIGTA
-1025 LGGWQLSGITRVQ
+1025 LGGWELSGITRAQ

-1047 TSALGGGIVNGISV
+1047 NSSLGGTTVN
-1061 NSTNVGGRRADR
+1061 GRRADR
-1073 VPGVSLA
+1073 FPGVSLA
-1080 PTAPGQFFNPA
+1080 PTAAGQWFNPA
-1091 AFKAPS
+1091 AFANPS
-1097 PTSPGTDGVGDFT
+1097 ATSPGTSGVGGFT
-1110 GPYVFVTDLSF
+1110 GPYVFVTDLSLRKTF
-1121 RKYFKLPRESMGLM
+1121 RLPRENMGLT

-1155 NATLTVGSSNF
+1155 NATLTVGSGNF

>member
-1 MGRKKDAGQKGI
+1 M
-13 GEGRGVHY
+13 
-21 FEGGVPVRTKVSK
+21 RTTLIR
-34 SNQVVWNGAFRSIAL
+34 SNQVVVCSEFPGFVL
-49 KTAAFTLAV
+49 TTAAFVFAV
-58 LLTAWVVDTAAA
+58 LLMTWVVDTAAA
-70 QSIFGRIAGT
+70 QSIFGRITGT
-80 VTDSQ
+80 VTDAQ
-85 GGVVAGVKIT
+85 GGAVAGVKIT

-101 RLERQATT
+101 KLERQTTT

-115 VASDLPVGVYS
+115 VASDVPVGVYS
-126 VIAQQSGFKTLKMT
+126 VIAEQSGFKTLKKT
-140 GNDLVAGG
+140 GNDLVAGA
-148 RLTVDLSLT
+148 RMSVDLSLVV
-157 IGEMSQKIEVADVA
+157 GEVSQKVEVAATV
-171 ETVNTTSGELAR
+171 ETINTTSGELAR
-183 TIDSNEVKDVALNG
+183 VIDSSQVRTVALNA

-277 AEYGRNSGASINV
+277 AEYGRNSGASVNV
-290 VTRSGGDSYHG
+290 VTRSGSNSYHG
-301 TVFEFI
+301 AVFEYL
-307 RNDKL
+307 RNEKL
-312 DAKNPAGAKTPLRF
+312 DARNPAPGARKTPLRF

-337 KRGKLFFFAGEEWK
+337 KRGKLFFFAGQEWK
-351 RIRLTATPQQRT
+351 RIRLAATPQTRT
-363 VPTPAELTGDF
+363 VPTAAELTGDF
-374 SALLALGVQLHEPGK
+374 SALLLLPTPVQLHEPRS
-389 PGTPIPGNRLDLDPN
+389 TNPIPGNRLDRDPN
-404 TPLTTDGKAIAKI
+404 TPLTVDGIAIAKI
-417 YTTMTALASG
+417 YSTMTALASG
-427 LSPVIPTGATIPI
+427 LTPFPLGSANPV

-452 NWRQDLVRLDYRL
+452 NWRQDIARLDYHL
-465 NDKHSLYGRYLH
+465 NSKHDLYVRYLH

-501 RLRPGYGIQIGE
+501 RLRPGYGIQLGE
-513 TWLITP
+513 VWLITP
-519 QIVNQ
+519 HIVNQ

-566 DISVAAGPSPMPAI
+566 DISILSGGGTPGI

-591 SPTVDIAPADDITWQ
+591 SPTADIAPADDITWQ
-606 KGSHT
+606 KGPHT
-611 FKAGVLVA
+611 FKAGVLVV

-633 QVAFN
+633 QISFSNSVSNA
-638 PSATNTT
+638 NTT
-645 RTAFADALLG
+645 GNALADALLG

-683 WKATRRLSLEFG
+683 WKVARRFSLEFG
-695 LRWQNDGPTY
+695 LRYQHAGPTY
-705 TQANNIVSFD
+705 TQANNMVSFD
-715 PSKFDPAQ
+715 PSRFDPLQ
-723 AVTLTASGN
+723 AVTLTANGN
-732 AIDTTKGGN
+732 SIDTTKGGN
-741 RLNGLVRAGVGVPAD
+741 RLNGLVRAGDGVPAD
-756 QLVRVPNGNSPSV
+756 QLGRVPNGNSPGV
-769 LAVPAGAPRGFYN
+769 LAVPAGAPRGFYDV
-782 AENLFGPRF
+782 EHLFAPRF

-837 NGNISNPSGGA
+837 NGNLSNPSGGA

-858 AINPNLTLARTTNYS
+858 AINPQLKVARTTSYS
-873 LGVQREIPWGVLL
+873 LGVQREMPWGVLL

-901 PDVNLPTFAQLQA
+901 PDINLPTFAQIQA
-914 NAALAAPLPFNQLR
+914 NAALPAPLPLNRLR

-952 YATKRKGDFLATV
+952 YATKRKGDFMATV

-970 KTLADSSSLTANPD
+970 KTLADSSGLGANPD
-984 NWRVRRY
+984 NWRDRKY
-991 NYGLADFDRRHVF
+991 NYGVADFDRRHVF
-1004 ATTYFYDSPLFRHRG
+1004 ATTYFYDVPFLRNRG
-1019 GFVGAA
+1019 GFIGTA
-1025 LGGWQLSGITRVQ
+1025 LGSWQLSGITRAQ

-1047 TSALGGGIVNGISV
+1047 NSSLAGTPVN
-1061 NSTNVGGRRADR
+1061 GRRANM
-1073 VPGVSLA
+1073 VSGVSLA
-1080 PTAPGQFFNPA
+1080 PTVPGQWFNPA
-1091 AFKAPS
+1091 AFANPS
-1097 PTSPGTDGVGDFT
+1097 PTSPGTSGVGAFT
-1110 GPYVFVTDLSF
+1110 GPYVFVTDLSL
-1121 RKYFKLPRESMGLM
+1121 RKYFKLSRENMNVM
-1135 FESDFF
+1135 FQSDFF

-1155 NATLTVGSSNF
+1155 NATLTFGSSNF

>member
-1 MGRKKDAGQKGI
+1 M
-13 GEGRGVHY
+13 
-21 FEGGVPVRTKVSK
+21 RTKLSK
-34 SNQVVWNGAFRSIAL
+34 SNQVVACSAFPG
-49 KTAAFTLAV
+49 FVLAV
-58 LLTAWVVDTAAA
+58 LLTTGVVDTAAA
-70 QSIFGRIAGT
+70 QSIFGRITGT

-85 GGVVAGVKIT
+85 GGAVAGVKII

-101 RLERQATT
+101 KLERQTTT

-126 VIAQQSGFKTLKMT
+126 VIAEQSGFKTLKKT
-140 GNDLVAGG
+140 GNDLVAGA
-148 RLTVDLSLT
+148 RMSVDLSLMV
-157 IGEMSQKIEVADVA
+157 GEVSQKVEVAATV
-171 ETVNTTSGELAR
+171 ETINTTSGELAR
-183 TIDSNEVKDVALNG
+183 VIDSNQVRTVALNA

-251 GSNASQVNNVGID
+251 GSNSSQVNNVGID

-277 AEYGRNSGASINV
+277 AEYGRNSGASVNV
-290 VTRSGGDSYHG
+290 VTRSGSNSYHG
-301 TVFEFI
+301 AVFEYL
-307 RNDKL
+307 RNEKL
-312 DAKNPAGAKTPLRF
+312 DARNPAPGARKTPLRF

-351 RIRLTATPQQRT
+351 RIRLTATPQTRT
-363 VPTPAELTGDF
+363 VPTAAELSGDF
-374 SALLALGVQLHEPGK
+374 SALLALPTPVQLHRPGST
-389 PGTPIPGNRLDLDPN
+389 TPIQGNRLDQDPN
-404 TPLTTDGKAIAKI
+404 TPLTTDGIAIAKI
-417 YTTMTALASG
+417 YSTMTALASG
-427 LSPVIPTGATIPI
+427 LTPFPVGSANPV

-452 NWRQDLVRLDYRL
+452 NWRQDIVRLDYHL
-465 NDKHSLYGRYLH
+465 NGKHDLYGRYLH

-501 RLRPGYGIQIGE
+501 RLRPGYGIQLGE
-513 TWLITP
+513 VWLVTP
-519 QIVNQ
+519 NIVNQ

-566 DISVAAGPSPMPAI
+566 DISILSGGGTPGI

-606 KGSHT
+606 KGPHT
-611 FKAGVLVA
+611 FKAGVLVV

-633 QVAFN
+633 QITFSN
-638 PSATNTT
+638 SASNANTT
-645 RTAFADALLG
+645 GNALADALLG
-655 NFQSYTEASDDPIGH
+655 NFQSYAEASDDPIGH

-683 WKATRRLSLEFG
+683 WKVARRFSLEFG
-695 LRWQNDGPTY
+695 LRYQHAGPTY

-715 PSKFDPAQ
+715 PSLFDPLQ
-723 AVTLTASGN
+723 AVTLTANGN
-732 AIDTTKGGN
+732 SIDTTKGGN
-741 RLNGLVRAGVGVPAD
+741 RLNGLVRAGDGVPAD

-769 LAVPAGAPRGFYN
+769 LAVPAGAPRGFYDV
-782 AENLFGPRF
+782 EHLFAPRF

-837 NGNISNPSGGA
+837 NGNLSNPSGGA
-848 AGAASLLGVS
+848 AGAASLLGAS
-858 AINPNLTLARTTNYS
+858 AINPHLKVARTTSYS
-873 LGVQREIPWGVLL
+873 LGVQREMPWGVLL

-901 PDVNLPTFAQLQA
+901 PDINLPTFAQIQA
-914 NAALAAPLPFNQLR
+914 NAALPAPLPLNRLR

-952 YATKRKGDFLATV
+952 YATKRKGDFMATV

-970 KTLADSSSLTANPD
+970 KTLADSSGLGANPD
-984 NWRVRRY
+984 NWRDRRY
-991 NYGLADFDRRHVF
+991 NYGVADFDRRHVF
-1004 ATTYFYDSPLFRHRG
+1004 ATTYFYDVPFLRNRG
-1019 GFVGAA
+1019 GFIGTA
-1025 LGGWQLSGITRVQ
+1025 LGGWQLSGITRAQ

-1047 TSALGGGIVNGISV
+1047 NFSLAGTPVN
-1061 NSTNVGGRRADR
+1061 GRRADR

-1080 PTAPGQFFNPA
+1080 PTAPGQWFNPA
-1091 AFKAPS
+1091 AFANPS
-1097 PTSPGTDGVGDFT
+1097 PISPGTSGVGTFT
-1110 GPYVFVTDLSF
+1110 GPYVFVTDLSL
-1121 RKYFKLPRESMGLM
+1121 RKYFKLPRENMNLM
-1135 FESDFF
+1135 FQSDFF

>member
-1 MGRKKDAGQKGI
+1 M
-13 GEGRGVHY
+13 
-21 FEGGVPVRTKVSK
+21 
-34 SNQVVWNGAFRSIAL
+34 L
-49 KTAAFTLAV
+49 KTAAFVLAAV
-58 LLTAWVVDTAAA
+58 LTTCIIDTAAA
-70 QSIFGRIAGT
+70 QSIFGRISGT
-80 VTDSQ
+80 VTDAQ
-85 GGVVAGVKIT
+85 GGAVAGVKIT
-95 IVNEET
+95 IVSEET
-101 RLERQATT
+101 KLERQTTT
-109 DSNGYY
+109 DSSGYY
-115 VASDLPVGVYS
+115 VASDLPVGLYS
-126 VIAQQSGFKTLKMT
+126 VMAERSGFKIIKKT
-140 GNDLVAGG
+140 GNDLVAGA
-148 RLTVDLSLT
+148 RMTVDLSLVV
-157 IGEMSQKIEVADVA
+157 GEVSQKIEVAATA
-171 ETVNTTSGELAR
+171 ETINTTSGELAR
-183 TIDSNEVKDVALNG
+183 VIDSNQVQTVALNA

-264 FIREVAIKSSNFS
+264 FIQEVAIKSSNFS

-301 TVFEFI
+301 TAFEFI
-307 RNDKL
+307 RNDIF
-312 DAKNPAGAKTPLRF
+312 DAKNPAPGAIKSPLRF

-351 RIRLTATPQQRT
+351 RIRLTATPQSRT
-363 VPTPAELTGDF
+363 VPLAAELSGDF
-374 SALLALGVQLHEPGK
+374 SALLLLPTPVQLHEPGK

-404 TPLTTDGKAIAKI
+404 TPLTTDGMAIAKI
-417 YTTMTALASG
+417 YSTMTALASAVAPSFG
-427 LSPVIPTGATIPI
+427 TKSTIPV
-440 ALTATFQ
+440 ALNATFQ

-452 NWRQDLVRLDYRL
+452 NWRQDLVRLDYRF

-477 DNFDLVDGF
+477 DNFNLVDGF

-519 QIVNQ
+519 LIVNQ
-524 AKINAS
+524 AKINVS

-553 QLFPGGRFPDGIP
+553 QLFPGGRYPDGIP
-566 DISVAAGPSPMPAI
+566 DISINSGGGMPGI

-591 SPTVDIAPADDITWQ
+591 SPTTDIAPADDITWQ
-606 KGSHT
+606 KGPHT

-638 PSATNTT
+638 TSATNTT
-645 RTAFADALLG
+645 GTAFADALLG

-683 WKATRRLSLEFG
+683 WKAARRFSLEFG
-695 LRWQNDGPTY
+695 LRYQHDGPTY
-705 TQANNIVSFD
+705 TQANNMVSFA
-715 PSKFDPAQ
+715 PGKFDPAQ
-723 AVTLTASGN
+723 TVTLTPDGS

-741 RLNGLVRAGVGVPAD
+741 RLNGLVRAGNGVPAD
-756 QLVRVPNGNSPSV
+756 QLGRVPNGNSPGV
-769 LAVPAGAPRGFYN
+769 LAVPAGAPRGFYDV
-782 AENLFGPRF
+782 ENLFAPRF

-819 IIFSQLNLP
+819 IIFSQLNIP

-858 AINPNLTLARTTNYS
+858 AIDPHLKIARTTSYS
-873 LGVQREIPWGVLL
+873 LGVQREMPWGVLM
-886 EASYVG
+886 EVSYVG

-901 PDVNLPTFAQLQA
+901 PDTNLPTFAQLQA
-914 NAALAAPLPFNQLR
+914 NAALPAPLPLNRLR

-970 KTLADSSSLTANPD
+970 KTLADSSALGANQD
-984 NWRVRRY
+984 NWRDRRY
-991 NYGLADFDRRHVF
+991 NYGVADFDRRHVF

-1019 GFVGAA
+1019 GFVGTA

-1047 TSALGGGIVNGISV
+1047 NSALGGTIVNGKLIGSVSV
-1061 NSTNVGGRRADR
+1061 NGRRADR

-1080 PTAPGQFFNPA
+1080 PTAPGQFFNPL
-1091 AFKAPS
+1091 AFVVPS
-1097 PTSPGTDGVGDFT
+1097 RTSPGTSGVGTFT
-1110 GPYVFVTDLSF
+1110 GPYAFVTDLSF
-1121 RKYFKLPRESMGLM
+1121 RKYFKLPRENMGLT

-1141 NIFNRANYSLGSLG
+1141 NIFNRANDSLGSLG
-1155 NATLTVGSSNF
+1155 NATLTVGSGNF
-1166 GGFGSA
+1166 GSFGSA

>member
-1 MGRKKDAGQKGI
+1 MIFNPACILITKQGLCLLNFTSYGGMRERGKGELAFLES
-13 GEGRGVHY
+13 EGVSMKIELSESRGVVR
-21 FEGGVPVRTKVSK
+21 GGKQFNRHSWMSVKA
-34 SNQVVWNGAFRSIAL
+34 VVA
-49 KTAAFTLAV
+49 AV
-58 LLTAWVVDTAAA
+58 LWTIFGVTAVA
-70 QSIFGRIAGT
+70 QGIFGRISGT

-85 GGVVAGVKIT
+85 GAVVAGVRIR
-95 IVNEET
+95 IVNEAT
-101 RLERQATT
+101 KLERATT
-109 DSNGYY
+109 TDANGYY

-126 VIAQQSGFKTLKMT
+126 VFAEQFGFKTVQKT
-140 GNDLVAGG
+140 GNDLVAGA
-148 RLTVDLSLT
+148 RMSVDLSLVV
-157 IGEMSQKIEVADVA
+157 GEVSQRVEVAATA
-171 ETVNTTSGELAR
+171 ETINTTSGELTR
-183 TIDSNEVKDVALNG
+183 VIDSNQVRTVALNA

-251 GSNASQVNNVGID
+251 GS
-264 FIREVAIKSSNFS
+264 
-277 AEYGRNSGASINV
+277 INV

-307 RNDKL
+307 RNEKL
-312 DAKNPAGAKTPLRF
+312 DAKNPAPNAVKTPLRF
-326 NDFGWDFGGPI
+326 NDFGWDAGGPI

-351 RIRLTATPQQRT
+351 RIRLTATPQTRT
-363 VPTPAELTGDF
+363 VPTAAELTGDF
-374 SALLALGVQLHEPGK
+374 SALLALGVQLHEPGSA
-389 PGTPIPGNRLDLDPN
+389 TFIPGNRLDLDPN

-417 YTTMTALASG
+417 YSTMTALASG
-427 LSPVIPTGATIPI
+427 VSPFVPKGATIPI

-683 WKATRRLSLEFG
+683 WKATRRFSLEFG
-695 LRWQNDGPTY
+695 LRYQHAGPTY
-705 TQANNIVSFD
+705 TQANNIVSFN
-715 PSKFDPAQ
+715 PGLFDPAQ
-723 AVTLTASGN
+723 AVTLTTDGS
-732 AIDTTKGGN
+732 AIDRTKGGN
-741 RLNGLVRAGVGVPAD
+741 RLNGLVRAGNGVPAD

-782 AENLFGPRF
+782 AENLFAPRF

-858 AINPNLTLARTTNYS
+858 AIDPNLTPARTTNYS
-873 LGVQREIPWGVLL
+873 LGVQREMPWGVLM
-886 EASYVG
+886 EVSYVG

-901 PDVNLPTFAQLQA
+901 PDINLPTFAQLQA
-914 NAALAAPLPFNQLR
+914 NAALPAPLPLNRLR
-928 PYQGYTS
+928 PYQGYTT
-935 IRMYLSDSTAN
+935 IRMYLSDSTAK
-946 YNAFQV
+946 YNALQV

-984 NWRVRRY
+984 NWRDRGY
-991 NYGLADFDRRHVF
+991 NYGVADFDRRHVF

-1019 GFVGAA
+1019 GFVGTA
-1025 LGGWQLSGITRVQ
+1025 LGGWQMSGITRVQ

-1047 TSALGGGIVNGISV
+1047 TSALGGTIVNGKLVGSASV
-1061 NSTNVGGRRADR
+1061 SGRRADR
-1073 VPGVSLA
+1073 APGVSLA
-1080 PTAPGQFFNPA
+1080 PTAPGQFFNPL
-1091 AFKAPS
+1091 AFVAPS
-1097 PTSPGTDGVGDFT
+1097 RTSPGTSGVGTFT
-1110 GPYVFVTDLSF
+1110 GPYVFVTDLSL
-1121 RKYFKLPRESMGLM
+1121 RKYFKLPRESMGLT

-1141 NIFNRANYSLGSLG
+1141 NVFNRANYSLGSLG
-1155 NATLTVGSSNF
+1155 NATLTVGSGNF

>member
-1 MGRKKDAGQKGI
+1 MLI
-13 GEGRGVHY
+13 
-21 FEGGVPVRTKVSK
+21 FEGGVFVKTKLSK
-34 SNQVVWNGAFRSIAL
+34 SNQAVRRSEFPMLVLKAAVFAL
-49 KTAAFTLAV
+49 AAVLTICATGTAA
-58 LLTAWVVDTAAA
+58 
-70 QSIFGRIAGT
+70 QGIFGRIAGT

-85 GGVVAGVKIT
+85 GGVVARAKIT

-101 RLERQATT
+101 KLERQTTT

-126 VIAQQSGFKTLKMT
+126 VIAEQSGFKTVKKT
-140 GNDLVAGG
+140 GNDLVAGA
-148 RLTVDLSLT
+148 RMTVDLSLVV
-157 IGEMSQKIEVADVA
+157 GEVSQRVEVAAVA
-171 ETVNTTSGELAR
+171 ETINTTSGELAR
-183 TIDSNEVKDVALNG
+183 VIDSSQVKTVALNA

-312 DAKNPAGAKTPLRF
+312 DAKNPAPGALKTPLRF
-326 NDFGWDFGGPI
+326 NDFGWDVGGPI

-351 RIRLTATPQQRT
+351 RIRLTAVPQSRT
-363 VPTPAELTGDF
+363 LPTAAELTGDF
-374 SALLALGVQLHEPGK
+374 SALLALPTPIQLHEPGK
-389 PGTPIPGNRLDLDPN
+389 PTTPIPGNRLDLDPN
-404 TPLTTDGKAIAKI
+404 TPLTTDGIAIAKI
-417 YTTMTALASG
+417 YSTMTALASG
-427 LSPVIPTGATIPI
+427 LSPLIPNNATIPI
-440 ALTATFQ
+440 AVNATFQ

-465 NDKHSLYGRYLH
+465 NDKNSLYGRYLH
-477 DNFDLVDGF
+477 DNFNLVDGF

-513 TWLITP
+513 TWFITP

-524 AKINAS
+524 ARINAS

-547 YGFAFP
+547 YGFTFP

-566 DISVAAGPSPMPAI
+566 DISVNSGPGSMPGI

-591 SPTVDIAPADDITWQ
+591 SPTTDIAPADDITWQ

-611 FKAGVLVA
+611 FKAGVLVV

-633 QVAFN
+633 QIVFSNSGAN
-638 PSATNTT
+638 ANTT
-645 RTAFADALLG
+645 NTAFADALLG
-655 NFQSYTEASDDPIGH
+655 NFLSYTEASDDPIGH

-683 WKATRRLSLEFG
+683 WKVTRRFSLEFG
-695 LRWQNDGPTY
+695 LRYQHDGPTY
-705 TQANNIVSFD
+705 TQANNMVSFD
-715 PSKFDPAQ
+715 PSKFDPTQ
-723 AVTLTASGN
+723 AVTLTVSGS

-741 RLNGLVRAGVGVPAD
+741 RLNGLVRAGNGVPAD
-756 QLVRVPNGNSPSV
+756 QLVRVPNGSSPSV

-782 AENLFGPRF
+782 AENLLGPRF
-791 GFSYSPFKD
+791 GFSYSPFND
-800 DRTAIRGG
+800 NRTAIRGG

-819 IIFSQLNLP
+819 LIFSQLNLP

-837 NGNISNPSGGA
+837 SGNLSNPSGGA

-858 AINPNLTLARTTNYS
+858 AINPNLTPARTTNYS
-873 LGVQREIPWGVLL
+873 LGVQREMPWGVLL

-901 PDVNLPTFAQLQA
+901 PDINLPTFAQLQA
-914 NAALAAPLPFNQLR
+914 NAALVTPLPLNRLR

-965 SYTWS
+965 SYPWS
-970 KTLADSSSLTANPD
+970 KTLTDSSSLTANPD
-984 NWRVRRY
+984 NWRDRRY
-991 NYGLADFDRRHVF
+991 NYGVADFDRRNVF

-1019 GFVGAA
+1019 GFVGTA

-1047 TSALGGGIVNGISV
+1047 NSALGGKIGNANGSI
-1061 NSTNVGGRRADR
+1061 NVGGRRADR

-1080 PTAPGQFFNPA
+1080 PTAPGQFFNPL
-1091 AFKAPS
+1091 AFATPS
-1097 PTSPGTDGVGDFT
+1097 PISPGTDGVGAFT

-1121 RKYFKLPRESMGLM
+1121 RKYFKLPRENMGLM

-1155 NATLTVGSSNF
+1155 NASLTVGSGNF
-1166 GGFGSA
+1166 GSFGSA

>member
-1 MGRKKDAGQKGI
+1 MLI
-13 GEGRGVHY
+13 
-21 FEGGVPVRTKVSK
+21 FEGGVFVKTKLSK
-34 SNQVVWNGAFRSIAL
+34 SNQAVRRSEFPGLVLKVAVFAL
-49 KTAAFTLAV
+49 AAVLTICASGTAA
-58 LLTAWVVDTAAA
+58 
-70 QSIFGRIAGT
+70 QGIFGRITGT
-80 VTDSQ
+80 VTDAQ
-85 GGVVAGVKIT
+85 GGAVAGVKIT

-101 RLERQATT
+101 KLERQTTT

-115 VASDLPVGVYS
+115 VASDVPVGVYS
-126 VIAQQSGFKTLKMT
+126 VIAEQSGFKTLKKT
-140 GNDLVAGG
+140 GNDLVAGA
-148 RLTVDLSLT
+148 RMSVDLSLVV
-157 IGEMSQKIEVADVA
+157 GEVSQKVEVAATV
-171 ETVNTTSGELAR
+171 ETINTTSGELAR
-183 TIDSNEVKDVALNG
+183 VIDSSQVRTVALNA

-312 DAKNPAGAKTPLRF
+312 DAKNPAPNALKTPLRF

-337 KRGKLFFFAGEEWK
+337 IRGKLFFFAGEEWK
-351 RIRLTATPQQRT
+351 RIRLTATPQSRT
-363 VPTPAELTGDF
+363 LPTAAELTGDF
-374 SALLALGVQLHEPGK
+374 SALLALAAPVQLHEPGK

-417 YTTMTALASG
+417 YSTMTALASG
-427 LSPVIPTGATIPI
+427 LSPVKNAP
-440 ALTATFQ
+440 ALNATFQ

-501 RLRPGYGIQIGE
+501 RLRPGYGIQLAE
-513 TWLITP
+513 VWFITP
-519 QIVNQ
+519 HIVNQ
-524 AKINAS
+524 AKINSS

-566 DISVAAGPSPMPAI
+566 DISIAASPSIVAGGGLPGI

-606 KGSHT
+606 KGPHT
-611 FKAGVLVA
+611 FKAGVLVV

-638 PSATNTT
+638 TTAANTT
-645 RTAFADALLG
+645 GTALADALLG
-655 NFQSYTEASDDPIGH
+655 NFQSYT
-670 FRFTDVEAYVYDS
+670 
-683 WKATRRLSLEFG
+683 
-695 LRWQNDGPTY
+695 
-705 TQANNIVSFD
+705 QANNIVSFD
-715 PSKFDPAQ
+715 PGLFDPAQ

-732 AIDTTKGGN
+732 GIDTTKGGN
-741 RLNGLVRAGVGVPAD
+741 RLNGLVRAGDGVPAD
-756 QLVRVPNGNSPSV
+756 QLGRVPNGNSPQV

-782 AENLFGPRF
+782 AENLLGPRF
-791 GFSYSPFKD
+791 GFSYSPFND
-800 DRTAIRGG
+800 NRTAIRGG

-819 IIFSQLNLP
+819 IIFSQLNIP

-837 NGNISNPSGGA
+837 NGNLSNPSGGS
-848 AGAASLLGVS
+848 AGAASLLSVT
-858 AINPNLTLARTTNYS
+858 AIDPNLTPARTTNYS
-873 LGVQREIPWGVLL
+873 LGVQREIPWGVLM
-886 EASYVG
+886 EVSYVG

-901 PDVNLPTFAQLQA
+901 PDINLPTFAQLQA
-914 NAALAAPLPFNQLR
+914 NAALPTPLPSNLLR
-928 PYQGYTS
+928 PYQGYTT

-946 YNAFQV
+946 YNALQV
-952 YATKRKGDFLATV
+952 YATKRKGDFMATV

-970 KTLADSSSLTANPD
+970 KTLADSSALGANPD
-984 NWRVRRY
+984 NWRDRRY
-991 NYGLADFDRRHVF
+991 NYGVADFDRRHVF

-1019 GFVGAA
+1019 GFVGTS

-1047 TSALGGGIVNGISV
+1047 TSALGGKIG
-1061 NSTNVGGRRADR
+1061 NSKGSINLGGRRADR
-1073 VPGVSLA
+1073 VAGVSLA
-1080 PTAPGQFFNPA
+1080 PTAPGQFFNPL
-1091 AFKAPS
+1091 AFGAPS
-1097 PTSPGTDGVGDFT
+1097 PISPGTSGVGTFT
-1110 GPYVFVTDLSF
+1110 GPYAFVTDLSL
-1121 RKYFKLPRESMGLM
+1121 RKYFKLPRENRGLM

-1141 NIFNRANYSLGSLG
+1141 NILNRANYSLGNLG
-1155 NATLTVGSSNF
+1155 NATLTFGSGNF
-1166 GGFGSA
+1166 GSFGSA

>member
-1 MGRKKDAGQKGI
+1 MKMKLS
-13 GEGRGVHY
+13 ESSH
-21 FEGGVPVRTKVSK
+21 
-34 SNQVVWNGAFRSIAL
+34 VVWSGELIAFVL
-49 KTAAFTLAV
+49 KTAVLMFVV
-58 LLTAWVVDTAAA
+58 LLTALVVDRTAA
-70 QSIFGRIAGT
+70 QSIFGRISGT
-80 VTDSQ
+80 VTDTQ
-85 GGVVAGVKIT
+85 GGAVAGVKIT

-101 RLERQATT
+101 KLQRQTTT

-115 VASDLPVGVYS
+115 VATDLPVGVYS
-126 VIAQQSGFKTLKMT
+126 VTAEQSGFKTIKKT
-140 GNDLVAGG
+140 GNDLVAGA
-148 RLTVDLSLT
+148 RMSVDLSLAV
-157 IGEMSQKIEVADVA
+157 GEISQQVEVAATA
-171 ETVNTTSGELAR
+171 ETINTTSGELAR
-183 TIDSNEVKDVALNG
+183 VIDTNQVQTVALNA
-197 RNYMQLLSLTPGTA
+197 RNYMQLLSLTPGAA

-277 AEYGRNSGASINV
+277 SEYGRNSGASINV
-290 VTRSGGDSYHG
+290 VTRSGGDAYHG

-307 RNDKL
+307 RNEKL
-312 DAKNPAGAKTPLRF
+312 DAKNPAPGALKTPLRF
-326 NDFGWDFGGPI
+326 NDFGWDVGGPI

-351 RIRLTATPQQRT
+351 RIRLTATPQSRT
-363 VPTPAELTGDF
+363 VPTAAELTGDF
-374 SALLALGVQLHEPGK
+374 SALLALPTPVQLHEPGK
-389 PGTPIPGNRLDLDPN
+389 LTTPIPGNRLDLDPN
-404 TPLTTDGKAIAKI
+404 TALTTDGKAIAKI
-417 YTTMTALASG
+417 YSTMTALASG
-427 LSPVIPTGATIPI
+427 LAPFPAASANPI
-440 ALTATFQ
+440 ALIATFQ

-465 NDKHSLYGRYLH
+465 NNKHSLYGRYLH

-486 GTFVDAGVLPTTPTH
+486 GTFVDGGVLPTTPTH
-501 RLRPGYGIQIGE
+501 RLRPGYGIQLGE

-542 WQRAT
+542 WQRGT

-566 DISVAAGPSPMPAI
+566 DLSFTSGRGIMPAI

-606 KGSHT
+606 KGAHT
-611 FKAGVLVA
+611 FKAGVLVV

-633 QVAFN
+633 QVAFSN
-638 PSATNTT
+638 SAANTNTT
-645 RTAFADALLG
+645 GTAFADALLG
-655 NFQSYTEASDDPIGH
+655 NFLSYTEASDDPIGH
-670 FRFTDVEAYVYDS
+670 FRFTDIEAYVYDS
-683 WKATRRLSLEFG
+683 WKVTRKLSLEFG

-715 PSKFDPAQ
+715 PSKFDFTQ
-723 AVTLTASGN
+723 AVTLNASGT

-741 RLNGLVRAGVGVPAD
+741 RLNGLVRAGAGVPAD
-756 QLVRVPNGNSPSV
+756 QLVRVPNGNSPAI

-791 GFSYSPFKD
+791 GFSYSPFSD
-800 DRTAIRGG
+800 NRTAIRGG
-808 IGLFYDKPEGN
+808 MGLFYDKPEGN
-819 IIFSQLNLP
+819 IIFSQLNIP

-858 AINPNLTLARTTNYS
+858 AIDPNLTLARTTNYS
-873 LGVQREIPWGVLL
+873 LGVQREMPWGVLM
-886 EASYVG
+886 EVSYVG

-901 PDVNLPTFAQLQA
+901 PDINLPTFAQLQA
-914 NAALAAPLPFNQLR
+914 NAALAAPLPLNRLR

-935 IRMYLSDSTAN
+935 IRMYRSDSTAN
-946 YNAFQV
+946 YNALQV
-952 YATKRKGDFLATV
+952 YATKRKGDFMATV

-970 KTLADSSSLTANPD
+970 KTLADSSALGANPD
-984 NWRVRRY
+984 NWRDRKY
-991 NYGLADFDRRHVF
+991 NYGVADFDRRHIF
-1004 ATTYFYDSPLFRHRG
+1004 ATTYFYDSPLFRRRG
-1019 GFVGAA
+1019 GFVGTA
-1025 LGGWQLSGITRVQ
+1025 LGGWQISGITRVQ

-1047 TSALGGGIVNGISV
+1047 NAPLANTTVN
-1061 NSTNVGGRRADR
+1061 GRRANR
-1073 VPGVSLA
+1073 VVGVSVAPTVPG
-1080 PTAPGQFFNPA
+1080 QWFNPA
-1091 AFKAPS
+1091 AFANPS
-1097 PTSPGTDGVGDFT
+1097 ATSAGTDSVGGFT
-1110 GPYVFVTDLSF
+1110 GPYVFVTDLSL
-1121 RKYFKLPRESMGLM
+1121 RKYFKLPRENMGLT

-1155 NATLTVGSSNF
+1155 NASLTVGSGNF
-1166 GGFGSA
+1166 GSFGSA

>member
-1 MGRKKDAGQKGI
+1 MLI
-13 GEGRGVHY
+13 
-21 FEGGVPVRTKVSK
+21 FEGGVFVKTKLSK
-34 SNQVVWNGAFRSIAL
+34 SNQAVRRSEFPRLVLKVAVFAL
-49 KTAAFTLAV
+49 ATVLTICATGTAA
-58 LLTAWVVDTAAA
+58 
-70 QSIFGRIAGT
+70 QGIFGRISGT
-80 VTDSQ
+80 VTDAQ
-85 GGVVAGVKIT
+85 GGSVAGVKIT

-101 RLERQATT
+101 KLERQTTT

-126 VIAQQSGFKTLKMT
+126 VIAAQSGFKTVEKT
-140 GNDLVAGG
+140 GNDLVVGA
-148 RLTVDLSLT
+148 RMTVDLSLVV
-157 IGEMSQKIEVADVA
+157 GEVSQRVEVAAVA
-171 ETVNTTSGELAR
+171 ETINTTSGELAR
-183 TIDSNEVKDVALNG
+183 VIDSGQVKTVALNA

-307 RNDKL
+307 RNEKL
-312 DAKNPAGAKTPLRF
+312 DAKNPAPNAVKTPLRF
-326 NDFGWDFGGPI
+326 NDFGWDAGGPI

-351 RIRLTATPQQRT
+351 RIRLTAVPQSRT
-363 VPTPAELTGDF
+363 LPTAAELTGDF
-374 SALLALGVQLHEPGK
+374 SALLALPAPIQLHEPGK
-389 PGTPIPGNRLDLDPN
+389 PTTPIPGNRLDLDPN
-404 TPLTTDGKAIAKI
+404 TPLTTDGTAIAKI
-417 YTTMTALASG
+417 YSTMTALASG
-427 LSPVIPTGATIPI
+427 LSPVIPKGATIPI
-440 ALTATFQ
+440 ALNATFQ

-465 NDKHSLYGRYLH
+465 NDKNSLYGRYLH
-477 DNFDLVDGF
+477 DNFNLVDGF

-513 TWLITP
+513 TWFITP

-547 YGFAFP
+547 YGFTFP

-566 DISVAAGPSPMPAI
+566 DISINSGPGSMPGI

-591 SPTVDIAPADDITWQ
+591 SPTTDIAPADDITWQ

-611 FKAGVLVA
+611 FKAGVLVV
-619 RNRKDQNGRSRYNG
+619 RNRKDQNGRSRYTG
-633 QVAFN
+633 QVVFSN
-638 PSATNTT
+638 SAANANTT
-645 RTAFADALLG
+645 GTAFADALLG
-655 NFQSYTEASDDPIGH
+655 NFLSYTEASDDPIGH

-683 WKATRRLSLEFG
+683 WKATRRFSLEFG
-695 LRWQNDGPTY
+695 LRYQHDGPTY
-705 TQANNIVSFD
+705 TQANNMVSFD
-715 PSKFDPAQ
+715 PSKFDPTQ
-723 AVTLTASGN
+723 AVTLTASGS

-741 RLNGLVRAGVGVPAD
+741 RLNGLVRAGDGVPAD

-782 AENLFGPRF
+782 AENLLGPRF
-791 GFSYSPFKD
+791 GFSYSPFND
-800 DRTAIRGG
+800 NRTAIRGG

-819 IIFSQLNLP
+819 LIFSQLNLP

-837 NGNISNPSGGA
+837 SGNLSNPSGGA

-858 AINPNLTLARTTNYS
+858 AINPNLTPARTTNYS
-873 LGVQREIPWGVLL
+873 LGVQREMPWGVLL

-901 PDVNLPTFAQLQA
+901 PDINLPTFAQLQA
-914 NAALAAPLPFNQLR
+914 NATLATPLPLNRLR

-970 KTLADSSSLTANPD
+970 KTLTDSSSLTANPD
-984 NWRVRRY
+984 NWRDRRY
-991 NYGLADFDRRHVF
+991 NYGVADFDRRNVF

-1019 GFVGAA
+1019 GFVGTA

-1047 TSALGGGIVNGISV
+1047 NAPLGNTTVN
-1061 NSTNVGGRRADR
+1061 GRRANR
-1073 VPGVSLA
+1073 IAGVSLA
-1080 PTAPGQFFNPA
+1080 PTVAGQWFNPA
-1091 AFKAPS
+1091 AFGNPS
-1097 PTSPGTDGVGDFT
+1097 AISPGTDSVGSFT
-1110 GPYVFVTDLSF
+1110 GPYSFVTDLSL
-1121 RKYFKLPRESMGLM
+1121 RKYFKLPRENMGLM

-1155 NATLTVGSSNF
+1155 NATLTFGSGNF
-1166 GGFGSA
+1166 GSFGSA